1 MQIKNRAIKRICFI
15 IFTALFLLAASMSS
29 VSCNSNKAGN
39 SNNAQ
44 TDNNVASGEAQS
56 DAAATTQEQYVYP
69 QLDGGG
75 ANFLFLSPTTT
86 WFYYTDIVRESMDG
100 EVLDDA
106 IYTRNRFIE
115 DKFNINI
122 KSEDIDI
129 GKIYTQL
136 KKVILAGDDVYDA
149 SFCPAFSSGNIGSLI
164 TQNMFYNLR
173 DIPTLNLGENWW
185 NQTMDK
191 EASVGAGNKLY
202 YAGCD
207 IDIATL
213 QSVSLVYINQTMM
226 SNLGLDLPYNT
237 VRDGKWTYDA
247 FNQYQKAGA
256 NMNGDTSW
264 KWTLSGTAIYGLAG
278 YEDCATALLAGAGVS
293 FINTDANGVPQLAVQ
308 NERFINALTK
318 VQQMLQ
324 LQDGEYLYANSDPAT
339 GNHYEPIFKSG
350 RALMATGELK
360 AADVFRDM
368 PDTFGILPIPKFDE
382 TQPNYYC
389 HDIFA
394 CPLLIVPM
402 TNPRIEFTG
411 AVLDAMAYVSNRDV
425 TPVLFD
431 ISVSQKQLRNDDSI
445 DMLQIIRNSGS
456 FEVGCAY
463 GWVNP
468 LYDAIA
474 GNVGQGK
481 KFDITSQIEKN
492 IPKMQANIDKTMEI
506 FQ

>member
-1 MQIKNRAIKRICFI
+1 M
-15 IFTALFLLAASMSS
+15 IFTVLFLLAMSASAI
-29 VSCNSNKAGN
+29 SCNSNKSANGN
-39 SNNAQ
+39 NSQ
-44 TDNNVASGEAQS
+44 TGDNSASGEAQS
-56 DAAATTQEQYVYP
+56 DTAATTEQYVYP

-75 ANFLFLSPTTT
+75 ADFTFLSPTTT
-86 WFYYTDIVRESMDG
+86 WFYYTDIVRDTMDG

-106 IYTRNRFIE
+106 IYNRNSFIE

-122 KSEDIDI
+122 KSEDMDI

-173 DIPTLNLGENWW
+173 DIASLNLGENWW

-191 EASVGAGNKLY
+191 EAAVGAGNKLY

-226 SNLGLDLPYNT
+226 TNLGLELPYNM
-237 VRDGKWTYDA
+237 VRQGKWTYDA
-247 FNQYQKAGA
+247 MNQYQKAGA
-256 NMNGDTSW
+256 NMNGDVSW
-264 KWTLSGTAIYGLAG
+264 KWTLNGTAIYGLAG
-278 YEDCATALLAGAGVS
+278 YEDCAMALLAGADVRY
-293 FINTDANGVPQLAVQ
+293 INTDANGVPQLAVQ
-308 NERFINALTK
+308 DERFINALTK

-324 LQDGEYLYANSDPAT
+324 LQDGSYLYANSDPAT

-368 PDTFGILPIPKFDE
+368 PDTFGILPIPKYDE
-382 TQPNYYC
+382 TQQNYYC

-394 CPLLIVPM
+394 CPLLVIPA
-402 TNPRIEFTG
+402 TNPDPETTG
-411 AVLDAMAYVSNRDV
+411 AILDAMAYVSNRDV

-463 GWVNP
+463 GWVNT
-468 LYDAIA
+468 LYDAI
-474 GNVGQGK
+474 GSNVGQGK
-481 KFDITSQIEKN
+481 SFDIASQIDKN
-492 IPKMQANIDKTMEI
+492 VPKMQANIDKTMEL